1 MVWVEDDS
9 HDKDD
14 DDEEPVEMRLTKKL
28 LHQYDAAPLQPDVK
42 SVRSEY
48 Q

>member
-1 MVWVEDDS
+1 MIVIMMKTTV
-9 HDKDD
+9 HDT
-14 DDEEPVEMRLTKKL
+14 DDEEPVEKQLTKKL